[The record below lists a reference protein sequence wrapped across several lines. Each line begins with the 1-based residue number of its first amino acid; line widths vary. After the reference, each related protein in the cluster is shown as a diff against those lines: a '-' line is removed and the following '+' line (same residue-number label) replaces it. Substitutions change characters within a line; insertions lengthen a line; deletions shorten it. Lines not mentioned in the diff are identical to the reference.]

1 MKKDPIKAKL
11 NIQLA
16 LGVILVITG
25 ITLLFLGFYA
35 HPIGDITNS
44 VLVAYGE
51 VSTFAG
57 ALIGVD
63 YSYKYRTF
71 KIEEEH
77 KTRRYGKEQAGEKDQ
92 EIKDEIYTQ
101 DEDA

>member
-1 MKKDPIKAKL
+1 MKKDQTRIKL

-16 LGVILVITG
+16 LGVILVVAG
-25 ITLLFLGFYA
+25 LVMLFCGFYT

-63 YSYKYRTF
+63 YSYKFRTF
-71 KIEEEH
+71 KIEEENRIQYE
-77 KTRRYGKEQAGEKDQ
+77 KNKYKEE
-92 EIKDEIYTQ
+92 ETE
-101 DEDA
+101 E

>member
-1 MKKDPIKAKL
+1 MKKDQTKIKL

-16 LGVILVITG
+16 LGILLVIAG
-25 ITLLFLGFYA
+25 IVLLFCGFYVE
-35 HPIGDITNS
+35 PIGDITSN
-44 VLVAYGE
+44 VLIAYGE

-63 YSYKYRTF
+63 YTYRYRTF

-77 KTRRYGKEQAGEKDQ
+77 KTKRYEKTKIEEEQINKE
-92 EIKDEIYTQ
+92 
-101 DEDA
+101 

>member
-1 MKKDPIKAKL
+1 MKASERDKIKL

-16 LGVILVITG
+16 LGILLVVAG
-25 ITLLFLGFYA
+25 LVLLFLGFYA
-35 HPIGDITNS
+35 PAVGEIANS

-63 YSYKYRTF
+63 YTYKYRVF
-71 KIEEEH
+71 KLEEEE
-77 KTRRYGKEQAGEKDQ
+77 KTKRHGKEKDV
-92 EIKDEIYTQ
+92 EE
-101 DEDA
+101 EEELDA

>member
-1 MKKDPIKAKL
+1 MEHNLRDTEKEKKLKL

-16 LGVILVITG
+16 LGAILVIVG
-25 ITLLFLGFYA
+25 VVLLFCGFYA
-35 HPIGDITNS
+35 PVVGEITNS

-63 YSYKYRTF
+63 YTYKFKMF
-71 KIEEEH
+71 KIEEEE
-77 KTRRYGKEQAGEKDQ
+77 KTRRHNKEYEPKEEE
-92 EIKDEIYTQ
+92 EI
-101 DEDA
+101 DA

>member
-1 MKKDPIKAKL
+1 MKKDQTKTKL

-16 LGVILVITG
+16 LGVTLVIAG
-25 ITLLFLGFYA
+25 LVMLFCGFYT

-63 YSYKYRTF
+63 YSYKFRTF
-71 KIEEEH
+71 KIEEEN
-77 KTRRYGKEQAGEKDQ
+77 RIQQKEK
-92 EIKDEIYTQ
+92 YTT
-101 DEDA
+101 EETEE

>member
-1 MKKDPIKAKL
+1 MKKDQTRVKL

-16 LGVILVITG
+16 LGVLLVVTG
-25 ITLLFLGFYA
+25 IILLFLGFYA
-35 HPIGDITNS
+35 HPVGDITNS

-63 YSYKYRTF
+63 YSYKYKTF
-71 KIEEEH
+71 KIEEE
-77 KTRRYGKEQAGEKDQ
+77 TRRHTGVQQDDKEINTE
-92 EIKDEIYTQ
+92 E
-101 DEDA
+101 

>member
-1 MKKDPIKAKL
+1 MAKKDNKTKL

-16 LGVILVITG
+16 LGVLLVVVG
-25 ITLLFLGFYA
+25 IVLLFLGFYA
-35 HPIGDITNS
+35 VPIGEISNS

-63 YSYKYRTF
+63 YTYKFRLLKF
-71 KIEEEH
+71 EEEE
-77 KTRRYGKEQAGEKDQ
+77 RARLENRNV
-92 EIKDEIYTQ
+92 DEEGL
-101 DEDA
+101 DE

>member
-1 MKKDPIKAKL
+1 MKKDQTRTKL
-11 NIQLA
+11 NIQLG
-16 LGVILVITG
+16 LGITLVVAG
-25 ITLLFLGFYA
+25 LTLLFLGFYA

-63 YSYKYRTF
+63 YSYKFRTF
-71 KIEEEH
+71 KIEEEE
-77 KTRRYGKEQAGEKDQ
+77 KTRRYNKEKDN
-92 EIKDEIYTQ
+92 EPEIYPTE
-101 DEDA
+101 EDA

>member
-1 MKKDPIKAKL
+1 MKKDQTKIKL

-16 LGVILVITG
+16 LGVILVVAG
-25 ITLLFLGFYA
+25 LVMLFCGFYT

-63 YSYKYRTF
+63 YSYKFRTF
-71 KIEEEH
+71 KIEEEN
-77 KTRRYGKEQAGEKDQ
+77 RMQYEEKNKYKQ
-92 EIKDEIYTQ
+92 EET
-101 DEDA
+101 EE

>member
-1 MKKDPIKAKL
+1 MTKESNEREKIKL

-16 LGVILVITG
+16 LGVLLVIAG
-25 ITLLFLGFYA
+25 IVLLFLGFYA
-35 HPIGDITNS
+35 VPIGEITNS

-63 YSYKYRTF
+63 YSYKYKVF
-71 KIEEEH
+71 KIEEEE
-77 KTRRYGKEQAGEKDQ
+77 KTRRHKKEQEPK
-92 EIKDEIYTQ
+92 EDE
-101 DEDA
+101 ELDA

>member
-1 MKKDPIKAKL
+1 MKL

-16 LGVILVITG
+16 LGVTLVIAG
-25 ITLLFLGFYA
+25 LVMLFCGFYT

-63 YSYKYRTF
+63 YSYKFRTF
-71 KIEEEH
+71 KIEEENRMQIEE
-77 KTRRYGKEQAGEKDQ
+77 KNKYTKEET
-92 EIKDEIYTQ
+92 EE
-101 DEDA
+101 

>member
-1 MKKDPIKAKL
+1 MKKDQTKMKL

-16 LGVILVITG
+16 LGVTLVIAG
-25 ITLLFLGFYA
+25 LTLLFLGFYA

-63 YSYKYRTF
+63 YSYKFRTF
-71 KIEEEH
+71 KIEEENRMQYEE
-77 KTRRYGKEQAGEKDQ
+77 KNKYTKKEE
-92 EIKDEIYTQ
+92 EE
-101 DEDA
+101 

>member
-1 MKKDPIKAKL
+1 MKKDHTKVKL

-16 LGVILVITG
+16 LGMLLVLAG
-25 ITLLFLGFYA
+25 IILLFCGFYT
-35 HPIGDITNS
+35 HPIGDITNN
-44 VLVAYGE
+44 VLIAYGE

-71 KIEEEH
+71 RIEEEH
-77 KTRRYGKEQAGEKDQ
+77 KTKRLKKEDGRLE
-92 EIKDEIYTQ
+92 
-101 DEDA
+101 EDDSLD

>member
-1 MKKDPIKAKL
+1 MKKDQIRIKL

-16 LGVILVITG
+16 LGIILVVAG
-25 ITLLFLGFYA
+25 LTLLFLGFYA

-63 YSYKYRTF
+63 YSYKFRTLKF
-71 KIEEEH
+71 EEEE
-77 KTRRYGKEQAGEKDQ
+77 KTRRYNKQ
-92 EIKDEIYTQ
+92 EDIEPEIYSKE
-101 DEDA
+101 EDA

>member
-1 MKKDPIKAKL
+1 MEKENNEREKIKL

-16 LGVILVITG
+16 LGILLVVAG
-25 ITLLFLGFYA
+25 LVLLFCGFWA
-35 HPIGDITNS
+35 VPIGEIANS

-63 YSYKYRTF
+63 YSYKFRTF
-71 KIEEEH
+71 KIEEEERTKRH
-77 KTRRYGKEQAGEKDQ
+77 FKESET
-92 EIKDEIYTQ
+92 EE
-101 DEDA
+101 E

>member
-1 MKKDPIKAKL
+1 MQRENGKKIKL
-11 NIQLA
+11 SIQLA

-25 ITLLFLGFYA
+25 VVLLFLGFYA
-35 HPIGDITNS
+35 VPVGEIANS

-63 YSYKYRTF
+63 YSYKFKTF
-71 KIEEEH
+71 KIEEEERT
-77 KTRRYGKEQAGEKDQ
+77 KRNKKEQEPKK
-92 EIKDEIYTQ
+92 EEFEY
-101 DEDA
+101 